1 MKEFDIF
8 FSWQSDLPGKEYKN
22 YIWRELE
29 KTCKELDTEEMKVTP
44 TESTRGNA
52 GAVEIKDT
60 VLSKIANCQIF
71 ICDVSII
78 GKINDKGT
86 SNPNVMFELGYAVS
100 CLGWERIVLVFNE
113 ASGKINDLPFDIRNH
128 RILSY
133 NTNKQLSL
141 KEPILSIVKQYDDL
155 EGNFLKSPALKF
167 DIQIFN
173 KRCSVVSEDELI
185 ESIKHSINNAGY
197 SKYYFNIWDK
207 LWYTYENDER
217 QKFRD
222 NEIHNA
228 YSSFV
233 KHLQNYW
240 FVLNSIIGNPE
251 HRGEYYEDM
260 SKEEKEE
267 EDKRV
272 WYKLKDYYAL
282 GYDDDKAE
290 ELHQKD
296 WKKFMTASKDVL
308 PQYDIFRTLIR
319 KKLFL

>member
-1 MKEFDIF
+1 MKKFDVF
-8 FSWQSDLPGKEYKN
+8 FSWQSDLLAKEYKY
-22 YIWRELE
+22 YIWKEIE
-29 KTCKELDTEEMKVTP
+29 KTCKNLNTEEIKVTP

-133 NTNKQLSL
+133 NIGAKTLSL
-141 KEPILSIVKQYDDL
+141 KEPILSIIKQYDNL
-155 EGNFLKSPALKF
+155 VGNSLNSLALKF

-173 KRCSVVSEDELI
+173 KRCYIVSEDKLI
-185 ESIKHSINNAGY
+185 ESIKHSIDNAGY
-197 SKYYFNIWDK
+197 STYDLKIWDK
-207 LWYTYENDER
+207 LWNTYENDES

-222 NEIHNA
+222 VKIHDA
-228 YSSFV
+228 YSSFLE
-233 KHLQNYW
+233 HLREYL
-240 FVLNSIIGNPE
+240 FVLISITGTPE

-267 EDKRV
+267 DKKV

-282 GYDDDKAE
+282 GYDDNKAE

-296 WKKFMTASKDVL
+296 LEKFMAASKDIL
-308 PQYDIFRTLIR
+308 LKYNIFRTLIR
-319 KKLFL
+319 EKLFL